1 MEFRGLRRV
10 FGRRPPDDTQNPAPK
25 SDETGAKSTRRPPR
39 HSRHSLVVGSAELRR
54 PPVDLPEFYAGSDA
68 HGGRTNGSS
77 PASAGASRPPA
88 AKPSPFE
95 ASASAPSAVVP
106 PIGAA
111 AAVSPPRPAP
121 RPTPAPAPAPT
132 APQPTPAAT
141 TAPRS
146 PAELFGENAPRNF
159 DPEMLRQAWDL
170 VSDRV
175 DQLIR
180 NFYAEL
186 FFALGG
192 EAFQMFPPGMSD
204 QRDEFGRVLV
214 QWVVSGDPKSMSAHL
229 DQLGADHRKFG
240 VQPRHY
246 ETAGKALLSAW
257 SVLAGPRW
265 TPEMERAV
273 VGSYVRLASVMLDG
287 ALRHEG
293 HPAAWGATVVEHE
306 RVHRDFAVLRIQPDA
321 PYLYRAGQYMTLEL
335 AARPKMWRQMSI
347 ASAPRPDNTFD
358 IHVRNVSSTG
368 VSGSL
373 VMHTSV
379 GDRLQLGPPRGGD
392 LVVEPGTVPSG
403 VLCIGSGTGA
413 APINAVVE
421 SMLRWSPCP
430 PIEAYLG
437 GRTANDMYVTE
448 LLNSRVLHGGLGER
462 VQVHGVVS
470 DDAGYPGLHGRVED
484 VVADMRDWAT
494 LGVDVLVA
502 GPDPMIARTVLGLTD
517 RGVPLERIHF
527 DQYVTAA

>member
-1 MEFRGLRRV
+1 
-10 FGRRPPDDTQNPAPK
+10 
-25 SDETGAKSTRRPPR
+25 
-39 HSRHSLVVGSAELRR
+39 
-54 PPVDLPEFYAGSDA
+54 
-68 HGGRTNGSS
+68 
-77 PASAGASRPPA
+77 
-88 AKPSPFE
+88 
-95 ASASAPSAVVP
+95 
-106 PIGAA
+106 
-111 AAVSPPRPAP
+111 
-121 RPTPAPAPAPT
+121 
-132 APQPTPAAT
+132 
-141 TAPRS
+141 
-146 PAELFGENAPRNF
+146 
-159 DPEMLRQAWDL
+159 
-170 VSDRV
+170 
-175 DQLIR
+175 
-180 NFYAEL
+180 
-186 FFALGG
+186 
-192 EAFQMFPPGMSD
+192 MFPPGMAD

-287 ALRHEG
+287 AMRHEG

-358 IHVRNVSSTG
+358 IHVRNVSPTG

-392 LVVEPGTVPSG
+392 LVVEPGTVHSG